1 MRYLR
6 LLLIPLLAFV
16 VVGAVGCTSSRTKKK
31 DYPVTVVRF
40 LIESDQNSAGA
51 IVRLPQSGVTIPVE
65 AKSHFTEYDIES
77 CEVVDNELGK
87 SLVFRLTPQ
96 AGRDL
101 FRLSVPNQGRRIITT
116 VNGTP
121 IGARRID
128 RPLSQGVIGTY
139 VEVPEAELVELA
151 RNITRT
157 SRDLRAELEKS
168 K

>member
-16 VVGAVGCTSSRTKKK
+16 VVGASGCASTRTKKK
-31 DYPVTVVRF
+31 NYPVSVVRF
-40 LIESDQNSAGA
+40 LLEADQNTAGA
-51 IVRLPQSGVTIPVE
+51 VVRLPQSGVVIPVE
-65 AKSHFTEYDIES
+65 AKAHFTEYDVEGV
-77 CEVVDNELGK
+77 EVVDNELGK

-116 VNGTP
+116 VNGMP
-121 IGARRID
+121 IGARRIE
-128 RPLSQGVIGTY
+128 RPISQGVIVTY
-139 VEVPEAELVELA
+139 VEVPEAELAELA

-157 SRDLRAELEKS
+157 SRDMREELEK
-168 K
+168 KK